1 MKIRFLIAVVLGLC
15 SQHLFAQARTV
26 TGTIKDKN
34 SGEALSGVAVMVES
48 TSKGVFS
55 EMTGKYTIDVPDNNA
70 VLVFNLVGY
79 AEQKITV
86 GTQSTIDVTLESSDE
101 MDEVVITA
109 LGVPRSKKAL
119 GYAAQKIDGKEI
131 STARET
137 NIVNAMQGKVA
148 GVQISGSSNLGG
160 SSRILIRG
168 AKSLT
173 GENQPLFVVDGVPI
187 NNGNFGTR
195 DQARGAL
202 GYDYG
207 NAAQDINPADIADV
221 QVLRGTA
228 AALYGA
234 RGANG
239 VILITTKKGKVAAG
253 SGRMPIGVSINQNFG
268 FDKVFVLPDYQ
279 NSYGGGPSME
289 FDSSITFPG
298 ELMPRY
304 NYDGS
309 WGPKFAGQQVLPWNA
324 FDNEYHPELYGKTT
338 EWKAQPDNVKD
349 FFVTG
354 QSSNTNVSL
363 DGANVNSNFRL
374 SLSNLNQKGTIV
386 NSKLKRNTVSFN
398 GGHMF
403 NNKLSANV
411 NANYVK
417 TVGKGRPGTGYSN
430 IASNFTQWWQRQIN
444 MSELED
450 YKNPDGTQRSWN
462 RFDEFDASPLYWDNP
477 YWTQYE
483 NYETDQ
489 RDRIFGSAALTYKL
503 RKNITLVGTAMTDF
517 YSDGRQERVAVGS
530 VTSIV
535 KYSED
540 RINFSEN
547 NYELKALHTANID
560 KVHDFNTLVGINR
573 RDSKTDRIYQET
585 QGGLNI
591 PNFYS
596 LANSVDPILLDP
608 NKSRK
613 VVNSAFA
620 SVSYGYKNFLYLE
633 LTGRNDWSSTLPA
646 KNNSYFYP
654 SASSSLI
661 FSNLIDFKQMSY
673 GKLRVSWSQVGN
685 DTDPFRLQTRPS
697 PGQSYDGQGLYYLPA
712 TINNPNLKPEKVR
725 TFEVGTEMNFFLDRV
740 HFDFTY
746 YNALTS
752 DNIFRVQQSGASG
765 SSFRFTNAGS
775 MVNKGIEIATEFIPV
790 KTKNGFEMGVGVN
803 FARNRNEVIELY
815 KDENGNEVTSL
826 RLETAPFATFI
837 EARPGSSYGQ
847 IVGYDFARDAN
858 GNKIIDPASGF
869 YERTPT
875 VVPLGS
881 VLADFTGGVSLW
893 ASYKGFKLYTLF
905 DFQKGGNIF
914 SMTNMWGKYSGTLA
928 ETAEGDIRENGI
940 DVTGVALTGYD
951 EQGNALSDG
960 TEVTVNVPAVDHFF
974 VNQGYIIGA
983 ADVYDASFIKFRE
996 LRITYDLNPKMLE
1009 KTPFHGL
1016 SFGITGRNLAILMKN
1031 VPHIDPEAAVS
1042 TGNVQGIEG
1051 GQLPTSRNISLILA
1065 ARF

>member
-1 MKIRFLIAVVLGLC
+1 MKFRLLIAAMLLLY
-15 SQHLFAQARTV
+15 SQQAFAQMRSV
-26 TGTIKDKN
+26 SGTIKDKN
-34 SGEALSGVAVMVES
+34 SGDALSGVAVMVES
-48 TSKGVFS
+48 TTKGVFS
-55 EMTGKYTIDVPDNNA
+55 DMSGKYTIEVPDDKA

-79 AEQKITV
+79 AEQKIEV
-86 GTQSTIDVTLESSDE
+86 GTKSTIDVMLEASDQ

-109 LGVPRSKKAL
+109 LGVPRSKKAI
-119 GYAAQKIDGKEI
+119 GYAAQRIDGKEI

-148 GVQISGSSNLGG
+148 GVQITGSTNLGG
-160 SSRILIRG
+160 SSRMLIRG

-173 GENQPLFVVDGVPI
+173 GENQPLFIVDGVPI
-187 NNGNFGTR
+187 NNDNFSTR
-195 DQARGAL
+195 NQARGAL

-239 VILITTKKGKVAAG
+239 VILITTKKGKAATG
-253 SGRMPIGVSINQNFG
+253 TGRIPIGVSVTENFG
-268 FDKVFVLPDYQ
+268 FDRVFVLPDYQ
-279 NSYGGGPSME
+279 NLYGGGPSPE

-298 ELMPRY
+298 LLMPRY

-309 WGPKFAGQQVLPWNA
+309 WGPKFEGQQVLPWNA
-324 FDNEYHPELYGKTT
+324 FDNKYHPELYGRTVAW
-338 EWKAQPDNVKD
+338 EAQPDNIKD

-354 QSSNTNVSL
+354 QSANTNIAL
-363 DGANVNSNFRL
+363 EGANINSNFRL

-386 NSKLKRNTVSFN
+386 NSQLKRNTVSFN
-398 GGHMF
+398 GGHLF
-403 NNKLSANV
+403 NTKLSTNIS
-411 NANYVK
+411 ANYVR
-417 TVGKGRPGTGYSN
+417 TVGKGRPATGYSN
-430 IASNFTQWWQRQIN
+430 LASNFTQWWQRQIN

-462 RFDEFDASPLYWDNP
+462 RFDEFDPNPLYWDNP

-483 NYETDQ
+483 SYETDQ
-489 RDRIFGSAALTYKL
+489 RDRIFGNASLSYKL
-503 RKNITLVGTAMTDF
+503 MKNLTLVGTAMTDF
-517 YSDGRQERVAVGS
+517 YSDARQERVAVGS
-530 VTSIV
+530 VSSIV

-547 NYELKALHTANID
+547 NYELKALHTASIN
-560 KVHDFNTLVGINR
+560 KVHDFSTLIGLNR
-573 RDSKTDRIYQET
+573 RDAKTDRIYQES

-596 LANSVDPILLDP
+596 LENSVDPILIDP
-608 NKSRK
+608 NKARK

-620 SVSYGYKNFLYLE
+620 ALSYGYKNFLYVE
-633 LTGRNDWSSTLPA
+633 VTGRNDWSSTLPEG
-646 KNNSYFYP
+646 NNSYFYP

-673 GKLRVSWSQVGN
+673 GKVRVSWSQVGN
-685 DTDPFRLQTRPS
+685 DTDPYRLQTRPS
-697 PGQSYDGQGLYYLPA
+697 PGQSYEGQGLYYLPS
-712 TINNPNLKPEKVR
+712 TINNPDLRPEKVR

-746 YNALTS
+746 YNALTT
-752 DNIFRVQQSGASG
+752 DNIFRIQQSAASG

-775 MVNKGIEIATEFIPV
+775 MENKGIEISTEFIPV
-790 KTKNGFEMGVGVN
+790 KMKDGLEVGIGIN
-803 FARNRNEVIELY
+803 YARNRNEVIELY
-815 KDENGNEVTSL
+815 KDESGNEVNSL
-826 RLETAPFATFI
+826 RLENAPFATFI
-837 EARPGSSYGQ
+837 EARPGSAYGQ
-847 IVGYDFARDAN
+847 IVGYDYAKDAN

-881 VLADFTGGVSLW
+881 VLADFTGGVSVW
-893 ASYKGFKLYTLF
+893 AAYKGLKLYALV
-905 DFQKGGNIF
+905 DFQKGGNLF
-914 SMTNMWGKYSGTLA
+914 SMTNMWGKYSGTLE
-928 ETAEGDIRENGI
+928 ETAEGGIRENGI
-940 DVTGVALTGYD
+940 DVSGVALTGYD
-951 EQGNALSDG
+951 EEGNALSDG
-960 TEVTVNVPAVDHFF
+960 TPVTVNVPAVDHFF

-983 ADVYDASFIKFRE
+983 ADVYDASFIKLRE
-996 LRITYDLNPKMLE
+996 MRLTYDFAPKMLE
-1009 KTPFHGL
+1009 KTPIQGL
-1016 SFGITGRNLAILMKN
+1016 SVGITGRNLAILFKN

-1042 TGNVQGIEG
+1042 TSNVQGIEG
-1051 GQLPTSRNISLILA
+1051 GQLPTSRNISFILS